1 MLAEKENKVYTITE
15 AQVSDYQNQG
25 FDIYND
31 DGTVIAYGKGKTVSY
46 EDYMNLKKEKEAL
59 QKEVSRLQEQLS
71 TYETSEPVETK
82 TEPKVEKTSSRG
94 KKAGA

>member
-1 MLAEKENKVYTITE
+1 MLAEKGNKVYTITE
-15 AQVSDYQNQG
+15 AQVSDYQSQS

-46 EDYMNLKKEKEAL
+46 EDYMNLKTEKEAL
-59 QKEVSRLQEQLS
+59 QKEVLCLQKQLS
-71 TYETSEPVETK
+71 EYETSEPVETK
-82 TEPKVEKTSSRG
+82 AEKTSNRG

>member
-1 MLAEKENKVYTITE
+1 MLAEKGNKVYTITE
-15 AQVSDYQNQG
+15 AQVSDYRSQG

-46 EDYMNLKKEKEAL
+46 EDYMNLKEEKETL
-59 QKEVSRLQEQLS
+59 QKEVLNLQERLS
-71 TYETSEPVETK
+71 KYETSESVET
-82 TEPKVEKTSSRG
+82 KVEKTSNRG